1 MAQNS
6 ENLRK
11 LAQNLLKMGQKGMTN
26 SPTRPGMPNLGPAG
40 RQFAPIEARRDR
52 KAATK
57 FKNKKQN
64 INDKVN

>member
-1 MAQNS
+1 MAKNS
-6 ENLRK
+6 QNLRK
-11 LAQNLLKMGQKGMTN
+11 LAQNLLKMGQQGMTK

-52 KAATK
+52 KAATA
-57 FKNKKQN
+57 FKNKKED